1 MGPRPSKPKTLVRVQ
16 PGVPD
21 FTGRLANGKPP
32 VSETGLRGSI
42 PRLPASSQHR
52 AATVRRREGIGAHSK
67 ISRQGAKSAKQTRQ
81 FLSAYVAS
89 WRENPGVPDVAGRSA
104 NGKPPVFETGL
115 RGSIPRLP
123 ARLNRARSS
132 SG

>member
-42 PRLPASSQHR
+42 PRLPASSTISPRSCELTGAEDATWGKQSCLQAGIR
-52 AATVRRREGIGAHSK
+52 AGFRLCDR
-67 ISRQGAKSAKQTRQ
+67 SAQK
-81 FLSAYVAS
+81 
-89 WRENPGVPDVAGRSA
+89 AGRNA
-104 NGKPPVFETGL
+104 GL
-115 RGSIPRLP
+115 Q
-123 ARLNRARSS
+123 ARLLAHL
-132 SG
+132 